1 MSEVVHYTGKIKLV
15 EKLPNESIEEQC
27 RRILTQHKY
36 TELNSYCESWE
47 EMLYE
52 EMYDNYVIVNDNLY
66 EIVEKND
73 KEYDTD
79 IFNISDNKDGS
90 YDYEVMFYNGGCS
103 FSEAIGIALNNISG

>member
-15 EKLPNESIEEQC
+15 EKLPNELIEEQC
-27 RRILTQHKY
+27 KRILMQHKY
-36 TELNSYCESWE
+36 TELNSYCESWK

-90 YDYEVMFYNGGCS
+90 YDYEVMFYDGGCS
-103 FSEAIGIALNNISG
+103 FSEAIEIALNNINR